1 MGVTILLVN
10 LARAKRI
17 LYIFLCLII
26 FSSTTLA
33 SREEK
38 HLSLEEIVELVL
50 EEDINLKLA
59 ALDLED
65 AKIEHKKSQLSNLFS
80 NSRLVELQS
89 ELQMIQAE
97 ENYLNYKAG
106 VILDVVTEY
115 LKMCGIN
122 QKITTA
128 EKEKY
133 LEKKRFEEV
142 EAQVKVGYK
151 GSLELFEHEI
161 NHLIAVNTLE
171 NYKDDVEEKSRK
183 LKQQLDSEK
192 EYVIKKIELKK
203 PNLWFIS
210 KEDAYNEAL
219 TSRILEIR
227 ARQVEVVKS
236 DIEKAKIS
244 GIPTLDLQKKEIA
257 LEHAQLQLDKE
268 RQNLENA
275 FEDAYFRYEQAI
287 KNMDMAKKTMMQYEG
302 HLKIISEQRAA
313 GLVSNNDFLFAEL
326 NMYKAKDGLTSSII
340 DYHVSRLVL
349 QRVMGV
355 ELEVDF
361 ASED

>member
-10 LARAKRI
+10 LGKAKTI
-17 LYIFLCLII
+17 LYVFLCLII
-26 FSSTTLA
+26 FSSTALA
-33 SREEK
+33 LKEEK
-38 HLSLEEIVELVL
+38 HVSLEEIVELVL
-50 EEDINLKLA
+50 EKDINLKLA

-65 AKIEHKKSQLSNLFS
+65 AKIEHTKSQLSNLFS

-97 ENYLNYKAG
+97 ENYCNYKAG
-106 VILDVVTEY
+106 VILDVMTEY
-115 LKMCGIN
+115 MEMCSIN

-133 LEKKRFEEV
+133 LEKKIFEEI

-161 NHLIAVNTLE
+161 NQLIAVNILE
-171 NYKDDVEEKSRK
+171 NYKDDMEDRFRK
-183 LKQQLDSEK
+183 LKQQLDSGK
-192 EYVIKKIELKK
+192 EYVIKIIEIKK
-203 PNLWFIS
+203 PDLWFVS
-210 KEDAYNEAL
+210 KEDAYNAAL
-219 TSRILEIR
+219 TSRVLEIR
-227 ARQVEVVKS
+227 ERQVEVVKS

-244 GIPTLDLQKKEIA
+244 GLPTLDLQKKEVA
-257 LEHAQLQLDKE
+257 LKRAQLQLEKE
-268 RQNLENA
+268 NQNLENA
-275 FEDAYFRYEQAI
+275 FKDAYFRYEQAI
-287 KNMDMAKKTMMQYEG
+287 KNMDMAERTLIQYED
-302 HLKIISEQRAA
+302 HLKIVSEQRAA

-326 NMYKAKDGLTSSII
+326 NMYKAKDELTSSII
-340 DYHVSRLVL
+340 DYHVSKLVL

-361 ASED
+361 Y